1 MKFCFWLA
9 LLKRTEPVL
18 PRLHSIAAQPNSPAQ
33 LHYYVIRFSPFFHA
47 ATDRLAQLLVLL
59 LSGDFFFLL
68 QPASRTAPFRC
79 ISILLQQPHRQTH
92 SHTRAEGA
100 PYIMSESG
108 GAPWESGRRAV
119 CFRGGVSQR
128 SCRES
133 EQRRIY
139 NAALQ
144 IALHQNS
151 LCHRCSPA

>member
-33 LHYYVIRFSPFFHA
+33 LHYYVIRFSPFPSRCNRQTR
-47 ATDRLAQLLVLL
+47 ATPRPPTLRR
-59 LSGDFFFLL
+59 FFFFFFSLHHAL
-68 QPASRTAPFRC
+68 HLSAVLAFCFSSLTDKHTR
-79 ISILLQQPHRQTH
+79 
-92 SHTRAEGA
+92 TRAEGA